1 MITDAEQL
9 LVALDSLRTK
19 TLLGGI
25 DSNELET
32 EAVERKLE
40 LEAQVADIH
49 ERMSRLKKGKST
61 SGSGAER
68 AVAAPKPLV
77 AVVGE
82 VFRSKRCTL
91 TCIAPDHSPLQGR

>member
-32 EAVERKLE
+32 EDVQRKLE
-40 LEAQVADIH
+40 LESQVADIH
-49 ERMSRLKKGKST
+49 ERMSRLKKGKSI
-61 SGSGAER
+61 SGGGAER
-68 AVAAPKPLV
+68 AAAAPKPLV
-77 AVVGE
+77 VIGE